1 MGKIRHILQ
10 SHFHTNN
17 WTITKPEDGQHKEC
31 YIAQNSAIKIF
42 IKFAVPVAPLRR
54 LGELEVA
61 PRVLTGGMLDDRIYV
76 IQEYIAGK
84 YPDWQWF
91 AHNLPLLA
99 RFIKRYHYDEE
110 LTAILSE
117 DAKTS
122 YHEHIEADI
131 ADLEARFRTLASS
144 GLHEPEIVA
153 AFDMLKVQ
161 AQGLQ
166 PVKLVPIHADPNT
179 KNILLIG
186 DTLRMVDWDD
196 IQLSDP
202 MRDAGQLLWWY
213 VARRQWDEF
222 FAVYGLKLDEALV
235 ERIHWWAAR
244 TSFAIALWHVEHS
257 YNCTSF
263 LLDFVAAIHGE
274 NNPHAV
280 FR

>member
-1 MGKIRHILQ
+1 MEKIRNILQ
-10 SHFHTNN
+10 SHFHNNN
-17 WTITKPEDGQHKEC
+17 WVITKPEDGQQKEC
-31 YIAQNSAIKIF
+31 YIAQNGNFKVF
-42 IKFAVPVAPLRR
+42 LKFSVPVAPLRR
-54 LGELEVA
+54 WGEIEVA
-61 PRVLTGGMLDDRIYV
+61 PRVLANGMLDHRTYV
-76 IQEYIAGK
+76 IQEYIAGM

-91 AHNLPLLA
+91 AHHLPLLA
-99 RFIKRYHYDEE
+99 KFIKRYHDDEE
-110 LTAILSE
+110 LTAILAG

-131 ADLEARFRTLASS
+131 ADLEARFQMLDSS
-144 GLHEPEIVA
+144 ELHEPTIDEA
-153 AFDMLKVQ
+153 LEMLKVQ
-161 AQGLQ
+161 AQRLQ

-179 KNILLIG
+179 VNILLAR

-213 VARRQWDEF
+213 VAKRQWDKF
-222 FAVYGLKLDEALV
+222 FVAYGLQLDAALIG
-235 ERIHWWAAR
+235 RIHWWAAR

-257 YNCTSF
+257 YDCTSF

-274 NNPHAV
+274 SNPHAV